1 MSQITKNILMI
12 KPSSF
17 GFNNDTSGDNYF
29 QKQINNLSQSE
40 IRLKAVEE
48 FENMCSILKKNGINI
63 IVFENDENKKLT
75 DDVFP
80 NNWISFHGNKYVI
93 HSMYAK
99 SRRGEKNKSFIKT
112 LSNHNF
118 NYTLLNDYT
127 NYELEDIFLE
137 GTGSVV
143 LDRVNKHAYCSIS
156 KRSNVDLFKL
166 FCDDIGYKP
175 ISFKSYDSRGDL
187 IYHTNVMMSI
197 GDDFALVCF
206 ESINDKNEM
215 ILVKESLEK
224 SGRKIVEIT
233 LSQVDSFAGNLIQLG
248 DKKNKI
254 IVISELAYSSL
265 NNDQKN
271 ILSAQSKIVNIPIP
285 TIQKCGGGSVRC
297 MIAELI

>member
-1 MSQITKNILMI
+1 MSQITKNVLMI

-17 GFNNDTSGDNYF
+17 GYNNDTSADNYF
-29 QKQINNLSQSE
+29 QKQINHLSKSE

-80 NNWISFHGNKYVI
+80 NNWISFHGNKYII

-112 LSNHNF
+112 LSTYSF

-143 LDRVNKHAYCSIS
+143 LDRVNKYAYCSIS
-156 KRSNVDLFKL
+156 KRSNIDLFKL

-175 ISFKSYDSRGDL
+175 ISFKSYDSREDL

-206 ESINDKNEM
+206 ESIKDKNEK

-233 LSQVDSFAGNLIQLG
+233 LTQVDSFVGNLIQLG

-265 NNDQKN
+265 DNHQKN
-271 ILSAQSKIVNIPIP
+271 ILSAESKIVTIPIP

>member
-29 QKQINNLSQSE
+29 QKQINHLSQSE

-80 NNWISFHGNKYVI
+80 NNWISFHGNKYII

-112 LSNHNF
+112 LSTHNF

-206 ESINDKNEM
+206 ESINDKNEK

-265 NNDQKN
+265 NNHQRN
-271 ILSAQSKIVNIPIP
+271 ILSAESKIVNIPIP

-297 MIAELI
+297 MIAEII